1 MKVSIV
7 IVSWNVKAFLVDCI
21 ESIIKSTSSFD
32 NEIIVVDNAG
42 TDGTVEAII
51 ERFPEVR
58 LIANADNAG
67 FARANNQGAAVAQ
80 GEYLFI
86 VNPDTQFL
94 PNTLNELVKFMDRN
108 PDIAMCGPHVLNGD
122 RTTQRSVRGLPTWGM
137 AFSRHTPLGTL
148 GLFRKSLSAWRCRDF
163 NYHQQADVEQL
174 IGAALLVRRNIFERV
189 CGFDERFFMYYE
201 EVDLCKRIKEEG
213 GRVVYNPGAELI
225 HLGGKSSNQI
235 PAQKRFMMLNSLVL
249 YLQKHT
255 DGFQSRLLSGL
266 FKAGV
271 LLQYIF
277 EWVGYYA
284 GYWFSIVLKKNKITS
299 KCAVRYKAAYEFLS
313 VYYVK
318 FLRGNG

>member
-1 MKVSIV
+1 MKVSVV
-7 IVSWNVKAFLVDCI
+7 IVSWNVKTFLVDCI
-21 ESIIKSTSSFD
+21 ESIIKYPSLFD
-32 NEIIVVDNAG
+32 DEIIVVDNAS
-42 TDGTVEAII
+42 TDGTVEAVI

-58 LIANADNAG
+58 LIANTDNTG
-67 FARANNQGAAVAQ
+67 FAQANNQGAAVAR

-86 VNPDTQFL
+86 VNPDTLLL
-94 PNTLNELVKFMDRN
+94 PNTLNELVKFMDCN
-108 PDIAMCGPHVLNGD
+108 PDIAICGPHVLNED

-148 GLFRKSLSAWRCRDF
+148 GLFRKSLRTWRCRDF

-213 GRVVYNPGAELI
+213 GRIVYNPSAELI
-225 HLGGKSSNQI
+225 HLGGQSSKQI
-235 PAQKRFMMLNSLVL
+235 QARKRFMMLNSLVL

-255 DGFQSRLLSGL
+255 PGFQSRVLSGL

-271 LLQYIF
+271 LLQYLF
-277 EWVGYYA
+277 EWIGYYA
-284 GYWFSIVLKKNKITS
+284 GYRFSIMLNKNKRTS
-299 KCAVRYKAAYEFLS
+299 KCAVRYKAAHEFLS
-313 VYYVK
+313 VYYLK